1 MIHNLKSR
9 MEKMKELINTFSK
22 DLEEIKEKQTEMN
35 NTGTEIK
42 NTLEGINIRKT
53 ETKEWIS
60 KLEGR
65 MVEIIAEEQNKEI
78 RMKKIEDVSEISGKI
93 LNTSTFEL

>member
-1 MIHNLKSR
+1 

-35 NTGTEIK
+35 NTATEIK
-42 NTLEGINIRKT
+42 NTLEGINSRKT

-60 KLEGR
+60 KLEDR
-65 MVEIIAEEQNKEI
+65 MVEITAEEQNEEI
-78 RMKKIEDVSEISGKI
+78 RMKKTEDVSEIYGKI

>member
-22 DLEEIKEKQTEMN
+22 DLEEIKKKQTEMN
-35 NTGTEIK
+35 NTATEIK
-42 NTLEGINIRKT
+42 NTLEGIYSRKT
-53 ETKEWIS
+53 ETEEWIS
-60 KLEGR
+60 KLEDR
-65 MVEIIAEEQNKEI
+65 MVEITAEEQNKEI
-78 RMKKIEDVSEISGKI
+78 RNKIEDVSEISGKI